1 MELPGLLWPLIIVFV
16 VALFALFGLILHSL
30 SRLRDLGDSVRATG
44 RDLSEGLQKSEISGL
59 ERAQEQMERLGQRL
73 QTMQSALD
81 ERLTG
86 QQKLLADQLSA
97 SGRTVADLK
106 KELGSLSE
114 ATGQIFELGRNIA
127 GLESILTSPKLR
139 GGVGEI
145 FLEKL
150 LADTFP
156 GDFYEIQYSFSSGV
170 MVDAVLRIGGQLVP
184 IDSKFP
190 IEDFRRVL
198 EADESERPKA
208 RRRFLANVKK
218 KIDDIASRYIV
229 PDEGTFD
236 FAMMYIPAEN
246 VYYETILRDDG
257 SGGDAESDC
266 LLEYAVNR
274 HVIPVSP
281 NSFYAYLQVILYG
294 LRGLELERRGSEIM
308 ARLRRMQGELDAFSE
323 EYARLGTHLANAGK
337 AYDRAERKLSGLDIR
352 LHALEDTSG
361 ASSHEAGTQLP
372 EEAGGNDHDP

>member
-1 MELPGLLWPLIIVFV
+1 MNLPEFFWPLVIVLV
-16 VALFALFGLILHSL
+16 TALFALFALVLHSL
-30 SRLRDLGDSVRATG
+30 SRLRDLGEAVRTTG
-44 RDLSEGLQKSEISGL
+44 KDINEGLQQSRLAGL
-59 ERAQEQMERLGQRL
+59 EQARDQSERLARRL
-73 QTMQSALD
+73 QEVQAALD

-86 QQKLLADQLSA
+86 QQRLLAEQLSA

-114 ATGQIFELGRNIA
+114 ATGQIFDLGKNIA

-156 GDFYEIQYSFSSGV
+156 SAFYDMQYTFASGV
-170 MVDAVLRIGGQLVP
+170 TVDAVIRIGSQLVP

-190 IEDFRRVL
+190 IEDFKRVL
-198 EADESERPKA
+198 EAGEAERSKA
-208 RRRFLANVKK
+208 RRKFLSNVKK
-218 KIDDIASRYIV
+218 KIDDIAAKYIL
-229 PDEGTFD
+229 PDEGTFT

-246 VYYETILRDDG
+246 VYYETIVREEG
-257 SGGDAESDC
+257 AGGGDSESDS
-266 LLEYAVNR
+266 LLEYAINR
-274 HVIPVSP
+274 RVIPVSP
-281 NSFYAYLQVILYG
+281 NTFYAYLQVILYG

-323 EYARLGTHLANAGK
+323 EYSVLGTHLSNAGK
-337 AYDRAERKLSGLDIR
+337 AYERAERKLSGLDIR
-352 LHALEDTSG
+352 LHAIEEGPAPAAIEKG
-361 ASSHEAGTQLP
+361 APPPVT
-372 EEAGGNDHDP
+372 EESPD